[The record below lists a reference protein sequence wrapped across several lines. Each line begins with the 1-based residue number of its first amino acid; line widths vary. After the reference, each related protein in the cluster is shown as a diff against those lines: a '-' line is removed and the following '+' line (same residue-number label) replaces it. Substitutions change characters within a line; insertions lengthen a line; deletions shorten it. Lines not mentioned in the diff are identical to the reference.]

1 MPIKGDTKTPARKI
15 EEAVKL
21 HLDGGE
27 SVAALAKKYKVTRQT
42 VYLWIEAYKKRV
54 MERLERAGVSKTDL
68 EKTAKAE
75 LIAQNEILQA
85 EVRKLRD
92 RLVALMVKH
101 NEIP

>member
-15 EEAVKL
+15 EEAVKR

-54 MERLERAGVSKTDL
+54 MERLERTGVSKTDL